1 LIGFDPIN
9 KNVMPNTNEKPPGVA
24 DKATPNYII
33 WQVTLWDRFA
43 KVSPAILTII
53 VVVLYLN
60 GFRQWELLIDSLL
73 IMGGIIFA
81 VWWFWAIYTIAVLA
95 YVLEKSS
102 KGLVD
107 VIKEIKEVRKDVV
120 DLVGRDK

>member
-1 LIGFDPIN
+1 
-9 KNVMPNTNEKPPGVA
+9 MPNTNENPPGVA

-33 WQVTLWDRFA
+33 WQVSLWDKFA

-53 VVVLYLN
+53 VIVLYLH
-60 GFRQWELLIDSLL
+60 GFRHWELFIDS
-73 IMGGIIFA
+73 IIGMGVIIFV

>member
-1 LIGFDPIN
+1 M
-9 KNVMPNTNEKPPGVA
+9 VMPNNEENTSGVA
-24 DKATPNYII
+24 NKTTPNYII
-33 WQVTLWDRFA
+33 WQVSLWDKFA

-60 GFRQWELLIDSLL
+60 GFRQWELLIDS
-73 IMGGIIFA
+73 IIVMGVIIFG

>member
-1 LIGFDPIN
+1 
-9 KNVMPNTNEKPPGVA
+9 MPNTNEKPPGVA

-53 VVVLYLN
+53 VVVLYLH
-60 GFRQWELLIDSLL
+60 GFRQWDLFIDSLFF
-73 IMGGIIFA
+73 MGVVVFI

-95 YVLEKSS
+95 YVLDKSS
-102 KGLVD
+102 KGLVE
-107 VIKEIKEVRKDVV
+107 VITEIKEVRKDVV

>member
-1 LIGFDPIN
+1 
-9 KNVMPNTNEKPPGVA
+9 MPNTNEKPPGVA